1 MRGKA
6 DFEIK
11 DVIVSVACPK
21 CRNLQT
27 SPNYPKST
35 GWDKKDVKKAARTGA
50 LKCEVC
56 GEPFSLPTKLTNL
69 MAEI

>member
-6 DFEIK
+6 DIEIK

-21 CRNLQT
+21 CRNLQN

-35 GWDKKDVKKAARTGA
+35 GWDRRDVNRAARKGA
-50 LKCEVC
+50 MKCQVC
-56 GEPFSLPTKLTNL
+56 NEQFSLPVKVVNL
-69 MAEI
+69 MAGL